1 MTNTLYHLFQE
12 CAVKHSEAVAVEY
25 QGRTISYG
33 ELNRRAN
40 RLAHFL
46 RNSYGIR
53 QDDLVAILVRDPP
66 SAVIAIIAV
75 LKAGGAY
82 LPLDPGDPP
91 GATRRILDDASP
103 RALMIE
109 SSTASH
115 AVFFGGP
122 IFVMGVM
129 EATLDNP
136 QHDLEP
142 LSRGSDLAYVIYT
155 SGTTGAPKGIA
166 IEHRSIVNTVSWRN
180 SYYGLNAT
188 DVNLAIPRPSFDS
201 SVEDTFSTLT
211 TGGRLILPERD
222 LLTEPRYVSDI
233 VGRRAVTRFIVTPAL
248 YLRILEELE
257 AHSAATMRSVTVAG
271 EWFTSKLVQLHFRRL
286 PDAQLFN
293 EYGPAENSVCSTVH
307 PLSVEDPQV
316 LIGKPIDNTEA
327 FVVDEEG
334 FLVQPGE
341 SGELYLAGVG
351 LARGYLGNPEL
362 SASSFLVPS
371 SPAFGGKRVYKTGDI
386 VRVHEDGNLQFVGRR
401 DGQVKIRG
409 KRVELTGIAEA
420 LARDEAVNQVH
431 VLHVQ
436 AESATPRLIAFI
448 ASASAVD
455 VGRLGE
461 MVKST
466 FPEHMVPTEI
476 FSVDSLPITGNGKV
490 DEQALRALYVDRPA
504 ANAVPSSPAESALL
518 AIWQRIFSPV
528 SVGLDEDFF
537 DLGGDSISVMDLL
550 LGVQEKFGHQLAI
563 TDVYETRTV
572 RRLACFITDS
582 QKSGEHTS

>member
-12 CAVKHSEAVAVEY
+12 CAVKHSEDVAVEY
-25 QGRTISYG
+25 QGDTISYD

-46 RNSYGIR
+46 RDSYGIR
-53 QDDLVAILVRDPP
+53 PGDLVAILVQDPP
-66 SAVIAIIAV
+66 STIIAIIAV

-91 GATRRILDDASP
+91 GATRRILDDADP
-103 RALMIE
+103 RVLMIE
-109 SSTASH
+109 SSTASR
-115 AVFFGGP
+115 AVFFSGP
-122 IFVMGVM
+122 IFIMGVM

-136 QHDLEP
+136 QHDPEP
-142 LSRGSDLAYVIYT
+142 LACASDLAYVIYT

-166 IEHRSIVNTVSWRN
+166 IEHRSIANTIRWRN
-180 SYYGLNAT
+180 SYYGLDAT

-201 SVEDTFSTLT
+201 SVEDTFCTLT
-211 TGGRLILPERD
+211 SGGRLLLPERG
-222 LLTEPRYVSDI
+222 LLTEPGYVSNM
-233 VGRRAVTRFIVTPAL
+233 VGRLGVTRFIITPAL
-248 YLRILEELE
+248 YLRVLEEFKTDHPPTL
-257 AHSAATMRSVTVAG
+257 RSVTVAG
-271 EWFTSKLVQLHFRRL
+271 EWFTTKLVQLHFRRL
-286 PDAQLFN
+286 PDVRLLN

-307 PLSVEDPQV
+307 PLSAEDPQV

-334 FLVQPGE
+334 LPVQPGE
-341 SGELYLAGVG
+341 TGELYLAGVG

-362 SASSFLVPS
+362 SASSFIVPD

-386 VRVHEDGNLQFVGRR
+386 VRVHPDGNLEFLERR

-420 LARDEAVNQVH
+420 LARDENVSQVH
-431 VLHVQ
+431 ILHVQ
-436 AESATPRLIAFI
+436 AEAATPRLIAFV
-448 ASASAVD
+448 ASASPVNAGQLRETV
-455 VGRLGE
+455 R
-461 MVKST
+461 SI
-466 FPEHMVPTEI
+466 FPEHMVPAEI

-490 DEQALRALYVDRPA
+490 DEQALRALYIDRPA
-504 ANAVPSSPAESALL
+504 ARAVPSSPAESTLL
-518 AIWQRIFSPV
+518 ALWQQIFAPAR
-528 SVGLDEDFF
+528 VGLDEDFF
-537 DLGGDSISVMDLL
+537 DLGGDSISVMDLI

-572 RRLACFITDS
+572 RQLARFIADS
-582 QKSGEHTS
+582 QKSEEQTP